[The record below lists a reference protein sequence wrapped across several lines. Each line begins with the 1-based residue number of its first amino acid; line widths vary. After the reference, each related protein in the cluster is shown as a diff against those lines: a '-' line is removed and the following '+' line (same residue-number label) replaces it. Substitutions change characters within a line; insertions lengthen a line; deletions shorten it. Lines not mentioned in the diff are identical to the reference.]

1 MSTLSIRFPEDLERK
16 LDEEARRAHKGRSE
30 LVREAV
36 QEYVQRREK
45 ERFMQGMVQEM
56 REWQGDD
63 AARRESHE
71 LSDTMPDDDLDAL
84 SRTEQDAVEAP
95 DQRWWK

>member
-1 MSTLSIRFPEDLERK
+1 MTTLSIRFPEELERK
-16 LDEEARRAHKGRSE
+16 LDEEARLAHKGRSE

-45 ERFMQGMVQEM
+45 ERFMQGMVEEM

-63 AARRESHE
+63 AAREESRE
-71 LSDTMPDDDLDAL
+71 LSDAMPDDDMKAL
-84 SRTEQDAVEAP
+84 IRTEQDAGVDP
-95 DQRWWK
+95 GQQWWQ